1 MFNAAP
7 PAIATTSLPRDYTK
21 VTFEPDLARFGV
33 TPGDMGLLEDTVA
46 LLKVRPSPID
56 TLTRLLSSPYLIDA
70 VALLKVRVGQC
81 GAVLCVVRGRVWV
94 DPTPSDAVRVS
105 DPLLSLPLSLLSLWD
120 WQRRVVDVAAC
131 VAPVAVTYNDAPV
144 EVATFADYVQLFSF
158 APAGDAAD
166 GGARTAAGEAV
177 FHTKVNDRWEVAVR
191 RAPGATFEQVSGCG
205 GRLRVRCVGSIV
217 VT

>member
-33 TPGDMGLLEDTVA
+33 TPGDLGLLEDTVA

-81 GAVLCVVRGRVWV
+81 GAVLCGVRGRVWV
-94 DPTPSDAVRVS
+94 DPTPPDAVRPPS
-105 DPLLSLPLSLLSLWD
+105 YPSLSRSSLSPWD

-144 EVATFADYVQLFSF
+144 EVSTFADYVQLFSS

-166 GGARTAAGEAV
+166 GGARAAAGEAV

-191 RAPGATFEQVSGCG
+191 RAPGATFEQVNGCG
-205 GRLRVRCVGSIV
+205 GWLRVRCVGSIV